1 MLFYVFLVF
10 LWKIGF
16 IMVYPLT
23 SCSFFGRTEARRWNF
38 QASAAATH
46 SWPPGHGAFEHVSC
60 YSQLHHKKASHLSH
74 VPFMHIYAY
83 LCIFMRLVVHLF
95 DKLTAINTAATA
107 YIAVLSWW
115 VNDRLY
121 ICTKMW
127 LDLRDYHRKIEF
139 LIISPSII
147 SIQHSFKGKI

>member
-1 MLFYVFLVF
+1 
-10 LWKIGF
+10 
-16 IMVYPLT
+16 
-23 SCSFFGRTEARRWNF
+23 
-38 QASAAATH
+38 
-46 SWPPGHGAFEHVSC
+46 
-60 YSQLHHKKASHLSH
+60 
-74 VPFMHIYAY
+74 
-83 LCIFMRLVVHLF
+83 MRLVVHLF